1 MPNGEFEAKREELLG
16 ALDDP
21 ARYDFGKYLVEVSDK
36 LKKTISENT
45 YKANTKDE
53 IWALGGAAGAIVLE
67 VLLVLARNGHDELL
81 GYGIIGLGIIA
92 AVFFLFAA
100 GIGGVFIVLVGMLIL
115 LILLKLLML
124 PLIFLLP
131 VAAVGLLGYYFKN
144 QMDLR
149 KAWEEKQKSKMDEA
163 VESFHGADSLFRKR
177 LLLRAGALCASYRK
191 GREEYRDLIDD
202 LYAQFAKKH
211 SYEAVDSK
219 LRDGKAVED
228 ARYKELVSTIRKQ
241 QNGGA
246 NFLTK
251 FGNWEADKY
260 GGFRDQEWW
269 ICPQGNGE
277 YLAVLKTPQTADS
290 CESYEEMDRI
300 LNYGYFNSMLLPWER
315 RLFSEDGFFL
325 LSADEAEKL
334 GPAQLA
340 CRASKEV
347 MDKTQVDTEIEM
359 GDYSENCWYWLRDD
373 AGEGNRMFVDGDGKI
388 HREGHRSDFHGFAV
402 RPAGRIVL

>member
-67 VLLVLARNGHDELL
+67 ALLVLARNGHDELL

-163 VESFHGADSLFRKR
+163 VESFHGADSVFRKR

-347 MDKTQVDTEIEM
+347 MNMTQVDTEIEM

-373 AGEGNRMFVDGDGKI
+373 AGEGNRMFVDGDGKV